1 MAKVQMGERPLTV
14 GGTYTAAEID
24 ALLAD
29 IASGAPAGGFTDAA
43 PLKYSTPET
52 TASGGKP
59 IGVAPDGLSVNRPP
73 IVAGIPVIVDG
84 KKYLIALIA
93 E

>member
-14 GGTYTAAEID
+14 GGTYTADEID
-24 ALLAD
+24 AMLAG

-59 IGVAPDGLSVNRPP
+59 IGVSADGQSVNRPP